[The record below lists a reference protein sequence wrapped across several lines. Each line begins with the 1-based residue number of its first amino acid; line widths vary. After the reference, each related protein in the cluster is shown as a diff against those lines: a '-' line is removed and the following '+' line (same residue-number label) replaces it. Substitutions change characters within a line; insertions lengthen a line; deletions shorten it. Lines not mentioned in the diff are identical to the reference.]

1 MISMNQAAIKSK
13 LKYRAEI
20 KDLVHWFVCH
30 FRAKP
35 KLRKQFRANNV
46 NAYGPRNPKPK
57 RILVTMVET
66 SHYQFLHVLGIAKA
80 LQLRG
85 HDIKV
90 LLCDESLP
98 GCELKSVTNESK
110 KDVCWM
116 CRFNRKELV
125 PIFGLESI
133 TYSDIFSGPELDQLK
148 KDAKTFASSSVGES
162 LDNLSGL
169 AQCIKDSV
177 VRYFYG
183 DVPKDLE
190 VVGRVTLA
198 HTQTALINHS
208 ASKRID
214 DLWRPDIV
222 FANMTAYST
231 WYPIFLHYQDRM
243 RTISMSD
250 FNFFGMTFNF
260 HEYFQSNSRYLEFK
274 NSRSERYLTE
284 LERERIEGFFN
295 DRVEGKDRL
304 FLRDDCFSDDP
315 ERADLA
321 AVLRIDPTK
330 RKLFLFSNLYWDIG
344 LSEPGALYS
353 GVVDWVLDTI
363 RLLKDN
369 TDIQLFIKT
378 HPAELYGP
386 AQSRKGMPEII
397 RESFTEE
404 ELANVFIIGP
414 ELKLKPYALFAFI
427 DCAILFQGTL
437 GFELLYSDVPVVS
450 CSRGVYSDLD
460 FVHEPKTREEYRAML
475 ESAGQKHFN
484 RDEFYLLA
492 YFYFIKAVIP
502 WRISKTVY
510 ASSIANSFNIS
521 NLEALSQGK
530 DRYLDHL
537 CDCIVSPESTVPE
550 SWVETGVTN
559 LLAAE
564 V

>member
-1 MISMNQAAIKSK
+1 MNLAAVRSK

-20 KDLVHWFVCH
+20 KHLVHWFVCH
-30 FRAKP
+30 FQAKP
-35 KLRKQFRANNV
+35 KLRKQFRAGNGKV
-46 NAYGPRNPKPK
+46 YGLQNPRPKK
-57 RILVTMVET
+57 ILVTMVET

-85 HDIKV
+85 HDIKL

-98 GCELKSVTNESK
+98 GCELKSVANESK
-110 KDVCWM
+110 KDLCWM

-133 TYSDIFSGPELDQLK
+133 TYSEIFTGPELDQLK
-148 KDAKTFASSSVGES
+148 KDAETFASSGVGES

-183 DVPKDLE
+183 DVPKDPE
-190 VVGRVTLA
+190 VLGRVTLA
-198 HTQTALINHS
+198 HTQTAFINHS
-208 ASKRID
+208 ACKRID
-214 DLWRPDIV
+214 DQWQPDIV
-222 FANMTAYST
+222 FGNMTAYST
-231 WYPIFLHYQDRM
+231 WYPIFSYYKDRM

-260 HEYFQSNSRYLEFK
+260 HEYFQSNTRYLAFK
-274 NSRSERYLTE
+274 NSINGRYLNR
-284 LERERIEGFFN
+284 LEREKIEGFFSQ
-295 DRVEGKDRL
+295 RKEGKDRL
-304 FLRDDCFSDDP
+304 FLRDDCFSEDP
-315 ERADLA
+315 ELADLA
-321 AVLRIDPTK
+321 AVLGIDPAK

-344 LSEPGALYS
+344 LSEPGALYG

-397 RESFTEE
+397 RESFTED

-414 ELKLKPYALFAFI
+414 ELRLKPYVLFPFI

-437 GFELLYSDVPVVS
+437 AFELLDSEVPVIS

-460 FVHEPKTREEYRAML
+460 LVHEPKTREGYRTML
-475 ESAGQKHFN
+475 ESAGPKDFN

-502 WRISKTVY
+502 WRISQTVY
-510 ASSIANSFNIS
+510 ASSIAKSFNIS
-521 NLEALSQGK
+521 NLEALSQGR
-530 DRYLDHL
+530 DPYLDHL
-537 CDCIVSPESTVPE
+537 CDCIVDVETTVPE
-550 SWVETGVTN
+550 SWAEPRPSN

-564 V
+564 A

>member
-1 MISMNQAAIKSK
+1 MNRAAIKSK
-13 LKYRAEI
+13 LRYRAEI
-20 KDLVHWFVCH
+20 KDLVHWVTCK

-35 KLRKQFRANNV
+35 KLRKQFRGGNMNSF
-46 NAYGPRNPKPK
+46 GLLNPKPK
-57 RILVTMVET
+57 RILITMVET

-90 LLCDESLP
+90 LLCDETLP
-98 GCELKSVTNESK
+98 GCELKSVANEAK

-125 PIFGLESI
+125 PIFGLETIS
-133 TYSDIFSGPELDQLK
+133 YSDILSSVETNQLK
-148 KDAKTFASSSVGES
+148 KEAEAYVSGIEATS
-162 LDNLSGL
+162 LTNHTDLD
-169 AQCIKDSV
+169 QCIRDSV

-183 DVPKDLE
+183 DVPEDSK
-190 VVGRVTLA
+190 VVERITLA
-198 HTQTALINHS
+198 HAQTALVNKV
-208 ASKRID
+208 ASRRID
-214 DLWRPDIV
+214 DLWRPDVV

-231 WYPIFLHYQDRM
+231 WYPIFLYYGDRM
-243 RTISMSD
+243 KTISMSD

-260 HEYFQSNSRYLEFK
+260 HEYFQSTKRYLEFK
-274 NSRSERYLTE
+274 NSRNRRYLNESERD
-284 LERERIEGFFN
+284 RIEGFFRQ
-295 DRVEGKDRL
+295 RVEGKDRL
-304 FLRDDCFSDDP
+304 FVRDDCFSEDP
-315 ERADLA
+315 ELADLA
-321 AVLRIDPTK
+321 EVLGIDPAK
-330 RKLFLFSNLYWDIG
+330 RKLFLFSNLFWDIG
-344 LSEPGALYS
+344 LSEPGALYG

-414 ELKLKPYALFAFI
+414 ELRLKPYVLFPFI

-437 GFELLYSDVPVVS
+437 GLELLHSEVPVIS
-450 CSRGVYSDLD
+450 CSRGVYSGLD
-460 FVHEPKTREEYRAML
+460 FVHEPGTREEYRSML
-475 ESAGQKHFN
+475 ENAGVKHFD

-502 WRISKTVY
+502 WRISQTVY

-530 DRYLDHL
+530 DPYLDHL

-559 LLAAE
+559 L
-564 V
+564 